1 MNTPQTFR
9 IENRTLVQLP
19 STPNSGNFKFKDVT
33 DGEIYLYEKNELSKE
48 LVAQLDSLTFAK
60 KEIEKQY
67 FFNVTRI
74 NKKLYSIYTDY
85 NEFQMVVD
93 EVKGIGIYL
102 MCPSGALLQ
111 TYKHTKV
118 EMGLNWII
126 KNYTNFV

>member
-1 MNTPQTFR
+1 MRNQNKRFIFVLDKQLSTTLKIKKMNTPQTFR

-74 NKKLYSIYTDY
+74 NKKLYSIKT
-85 NEFQMVVD
+85 
-93 EVKGIGIYL
+93 
-102 MCPSGALLQ
+102 
-111 TYKHTKV
+111 
-118 EMGLNWII
+118 
-126 KNYTNFV
+126 NYTL